1 MVSKLLCKL
10 IKLLQIQV
18 TCTQNPVLRGI
29 KEHKTQNNNNRKRKL
44 ILYYMTVFFLFSNA
58 IPTFSSLVLCFSQ

>member
-29 KEHKTQNNNNRKRKL
+29 KEHKTQNYNNRKRKL
-44 ILYYMTVFFLFSNA
+44 I
-58 IPTFSSLVLCFSQ
+58 